1 MALKISESAAVQ
13 MPMKTVAS
21 LIAIIAIGTWAYF
34 GIHEKL
40 NQHSTKIELMQ
51 KDLDQNS
58 EFRIKYPRGELGQSA
73 GEAELFMIVEHV
85 SGLLEDVEAE
95 LKSMSR
101 NNAVNIEFL
110 KKRTEK
116 LTEDV
121 EKIIRTGAVNTN
133 DRNCICTNLNF
144 KRFNDRTCIQTE
156 PRLTFEI
163 KAYRAERGESR
174 GVVFTCKKVEA
185 QTEIYMDRKKIIK

>member
-1 MALKISESAAVQ
+1 MALKISESAAVE

-21 LIAIIAIGTWAYF
+21 LIAMVAIGTWAFF
-34 GIHEKL
+34 GVQETL
-40 NQHSTKIELMQ
+40 NQHSTQIELMQ

-85 SGLLEDVEAE
+85 SGLLEDVEE
-95 LKSMSR
+95 EIKGMR

-121 EKIIRTGAVNTN
+121 EKLIRNGTG
-133 DRNCICTNLNF
+133 
-144 KRFNDRTCIQTE
+144 KHQ
-156 PRLTFEI
+156 
-163 KAYRAERGESR
+163 
-174 GVVFTCKKVEA
+174 
-185 QTEIYMDRKKIIK
+185 

>member
-1 MALKISESAAVQ
+1 MSKKPLNISEEAAVQ

-21 LIAIIAIGTWAYF
+21 LIALVAIGTWAYF
-34 GIHEKL
+34 GLHETL
-40 NQHSTKIELMQ
+40 NAHSTKIELMQ

-85 SGLLEDVEAE
+85 SGLLEDVEE
-95 LKSMSR
+95 EIKGMR

-121 EKIIRTGAVNTN
+121 EKLIRNGN
-133 DRNCICTNLNF
+133 
-144 KRFNDRTCIQTE
+144 
-156 PRLTFEI
+156 
-163 KAYRAERGESR
+163 GH
-174 GVVFTCKKVEA
+174 
-185 QTEIYMDRKKIIK
+185 

>member
-1 MALKISESAAVQ
+1 MSKKPLNISEEAAVQ

-21 LIAIIAIGTWAYF
+21 LIALVAIGTWAYF
-34 GIHEKL
+34 GLHETL
-40 NQHSTKIELMQ
+40 TNPATKIELMQ
-51 KDLDQNS
+51 KDLEQNS

-95 LKSMSR
+95 IKGMR

-121 EKIIRTGAVNTN
+121 EKLIRNGSG
-133 DRNCICTNLNF
+133 
-144 KRFNDRTCIQTE
+144 KHQ
-156 PRLTFEI
+156 
-163 KAYRAERGESR
+163 
-174 GVVFTCKKVEA
+174 
-185 QTEIYMDRKKIIK
+185 